1 MNNQICNPKTEV
13 EKGHTLND
21 KDYLEGVLTICKDI
35 EKNLTVAMTEASH
48 EKYYEK
54 IFEMFKNIS
63 QLQREIY
70 ELYFKKGWF
79 IIEPIEK
86 TKLTEKY
93 NLLSQ
98 ELQDLEE

>member
-1 MNNQICNPKTEV
+1 
-13 EKGHTLND
+13 
-21 KDYLEGVLTICKDI
+21 
-35 EKNLTVAMTEASH
+35 
-48 EKYYEK
+48 
-54 IFEMFKNIS
+54 MFKNIS

-79 IIEPIEK
+79 IIEPIER
-86 TKLTEKY
+86 TKLKEKN